1 MHTADLGLSKT
12 QHYQHL
18 LQQDRWFAERPLDLQ
33 QALWQR
39 AQLKPLHSKQ
49 RLFAR
54 GQAFDGIYAILDG
67 MLRVSGYPT
76 LGKEALLA
84 LVFPSQWFG
93 EIALIDGL
101 SRTHEVI
108 AEQDSL
114 LLWIPAD
121 ALHDLLTTQPQ
132 YWRDLALLVTYKIRI
147 MMQHLEETTVSS
159 VETRLISR
167 LVFMAQSVTPHAGQ
181 PTRLQLSQEQLADLL
196 AVSRQ
201 TTNQCLKH
209 FEQKGW
215 IRLGYRCIDLLDL
228 EALNAAAPR

>member
-33 QALWQR
+33 QELWQR

-54 GQAFDGIYAILDG
+54 GQAFDGIYAVLEGKMRIF
-67 MLRVSGYPT
+67 GYQH
-76 LGKEALLA
+76 KEALLA
-84 LVFPSQWFG
+84 WVFPSQWFG

-121 ALHDLLTTQPQ
+121 ALHDLLNTQPQ

-201 TTNQCLKH
+201 TTNQCLKQ

-228 EALNAAAPR
+228 EALKAAAPR

>member
-1 MHTADLGLSKT
+1 MHTAALGLSKT
-12 QHYQHL
+12 QHYQQI
-18 LQQDRWFAERPLDLQ
+18 LQQDRWFAERPLALQ
-33 QALWQR
+33 HALWQR
-39 AQLKPLHSKQ
+39 GQLKPLHSKQ

-54 GQAFDGIYAILDG
+54 GQAFDGMYVVLEG
-67 MLRVSGYPT
+67 MLRVSGYPA
-76 LGKEALLA
+76 LGREALLA

-121 ALHDLLTTQPQ
+121 ALHDLLSAQPQ
-132 YWRDLALLVTYKIRI
+132 YWRDLALLVTHKIRI

-159 VETRLISR
+159 LDTRLISR
-167 LVFMAQSVTPHAGQ
+167 LVFMAQSVTVRDGQ
-181 PTRLQLSQEQLADLL
+181 PIRLQLSQEQLADLL

-201 TTNQCLKH
+201 TTNQCLKQC
-209 FEQKGW
+209 EQKGW

-228 EALNAAAPR
+228 EALKAAAQR